1 MKAILDK
8 SNDPDVLRIIFR
20 RRLGIGGRAMRVNAI
35 PFKAGPKNGRVFED
49 AVAEG
54 SHRPAGGRGGRRN
67 GPQHHK
73 FQPLEVSSSLNPYK
87 LEGLDRVVA
96 ILDLLSASD
105 SSLKL
110 AEICQQM
117 NLCKSTAHRTLM
129 ALERTGLIERAP
141 SHRYRLGLK
150 LYDMGHRAVEQ
161 IDIRAHARP
170 FLRKLA
176 LRVGE
181 TVHLGVLHRSRIVY
195 IDKVEPVSRLV
206 CISSRTGISN
216 PVYCTSLGKAILA
229 FMPADEAKKILV
241 NARFTKYTANTL
253 TSPEECLAALERIR
267 RRGFA
272 VDDEE
277 MEIGTGCIGAPV
289 YDGEGQIIAAVS
301 VSGSTTRLTAQRAPM
316 IAEHVI
322 RCCQAITMSFA
333 A

>member
-1 MKAILDK
+1 MSADSAQFNSLGKRER
-8 SNDPDVLRIIFR
+8 RIDGVVQKRNHRSISTRAER
-20 RRLGIGGRAMRVNAI
+20 RAAS
-35 PFKAGPKNGRVFED
+35 PSYQFELL
-49 AVAEG
+49 EG
-54 SHRPAGGRGGRRN
+54 SA
-67 GPQHHK
+67 QT
-73 FQPLEVSSSLNPYK
+73 NPYK

-105 SSLKL
+105 NSLSL

-117 NLCKSTAHRTLM
+117 NVCKSTAHRALM

-161 IDIRAHARP
+161 IDIRAHAHP

-206 CISSRTGISN
+206 CVSSRTGTSN
-216 PVYCTSLGKAILA
+216 PIYCTSLGKAILA
-229 FMPADEAKKILV
+229 FMPAEEAKKILSSV
-241 NARFTKYTANTL
+241 RFTKFTANTL
-253 TSPEECLAALERIR
+253 TSVEECLVALERVR

-277 MEIGTGCIGAPV
+277 VEIGTRCIGAPV
-289 YDGEGQIIAAVS
+289 QDSDGQTIAAVS
-301 VSGSTTRLTAQRAPM
+301 VSGSTTRLTTQRAPM
-316 IAEHVI
+316 IANHVI
-322 RCCQAITMSFA
+322 RCCQAISLSL
-333 A
+333 